1 MASDRSVER
10 GLREKLAWRLASLG
24 DNSPWVVR
32 EVGEH
37 SKEQCMGAGDRST
50 MGLCLKL

>member
-24 DNSPWVVR
+24 DNSPWVVG

-37 SKEQCMGAGDRST
+37 SKEQCMGAGD
-50 MGLCLKL
+50 